1 MFGMKKVPQRTC
13 IGCREVKPKKELL
26 RIVKASE
33 QDISIDTTGKK
44 NGRGAYICK
53 NENCLDMAIKNK
65 RLSREFEMA
74 IPQELYDSLREQL
87 KSESSDEE

>member
-1 MFGMKKVPQRTC
+1 MKKVPQRTC
-13 IGCREVKPKKELL
+13 IGCREIKPKKELL
-26 RIVKASE
+26 RIVKSSE

-53 NENCLDMAIKNK
+53 NEKCLDMAIKNK

-74 IPQELYDSLREQL
+74 IPAEVYDKLREEL
-87 KSESSDEE
+87 MSE

>member
-1 MFGMKKVPQRTC
+1 MKKVPQRTC

-26 RIVKASE
+26 RIVKSSE
-33 QDISIDTTGKK
+33 NDISIDITGKK

-53 NENCLDMAIKNK
+53 NEKCLDMAIKNK

-74 IPQELYDSLREQL
+74 IPNEIYDKLREEL
-87 KSESSDEE
+87 KIGVVEEE

>member
-26 RIVKASE
+26 RIVKSSE

-87 KSESSDEE
+87 KIQTVNNE

>member
-1 MFGMKKVPQRTC
+1 MKKVPQRTC

-26 RIVKASE
+26 RIVKSSE

-87 KSESSDEE
+87 KIQTVNNE